1 MSSSL
6 TPGSVTNWLLD
17 NHGHRTGAEVELLWQ
32 RFGLRLVRIAR
43 QHLQTV
49 SDHSYDE
56 EDLAHSTFNEFFVR
70 ALDGQYQN
78 LTSRQE
84 LWRLL
89 VTISCNKSRRMRKR
103 ANHLHVPKEILPNHG
118 VRMHR
123 ERITDEKNAPD
134 WLVAITEESE
144 FLMRQLDQQDPSGV
158 LTKIAL
164 MRLDGMSN
172 AQIAQQLG
180 CTRRTIAARLELI
193 RACWNSHLEFQLN

>member
-1 MSSSL
+1 MNSSL

-123 ERITDEKNAPD
+123 ERITDEKKRSGLASCDHRAIRIPD
-134 WLVAITEESE
+134 ATTRPTGSQRSPHQDRTDATRWNEQRADRPATWLHAKNHRRTFGTDSRLLE
-144 FLMRQLDQQDPSGV
+144 QPSGIP
-158 LTKIAL
+158 T
-164 MRLDGMSN
+164 
-172 AQIAQQLG
+172 
-180 CTRRTIAARLELI
+180 
-193 RACWNSHLEFQLN
+193 